1 MTNDQLL
8 ARLSD
13 HIEDQLLNSYYQ
25 QQEKDYDH
33 MVNEEPPYEEDN

>member
-13 HIEDQLLNSYYQ
+13 LIEDKLLTTYYQ
-25 QQEKDYDH
+25 QQERDYDD
-33 MVNEEPPYEEDN
+33 MVNEEPPYDEDN